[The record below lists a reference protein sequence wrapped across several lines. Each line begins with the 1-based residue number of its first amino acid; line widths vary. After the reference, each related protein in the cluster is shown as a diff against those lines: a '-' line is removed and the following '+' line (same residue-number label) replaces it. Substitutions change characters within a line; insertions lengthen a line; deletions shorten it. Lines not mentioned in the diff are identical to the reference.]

1 LLQRWDSRSAILIMI
16 NLIPN
21 HEKKTKVKDF
31 YFRLTVVSFVVL
43 ALCILIASIAILPSY
58 FLSSVRRNLVATK
71 IEVQTNQAIPQASQD
86 ILATIATLKSKIDL
100 VENAEKKKYLIS
112 EKIINQI
119 MLQKMPEIKIKQ
131 ISYEN
136 TTTGGKKVVIRGLAP
151 SREKLLLFR
160 QALEDDAAFKK
171 VDLPI
176 SNFVKGS
183 NIPFSINL
191 IPS

>member
-1 LLQRWDSRSAILIMI
+1 MI

-43 ALCILIASIAILPSY
+43 ALCILIAAIAILPSY
-58 FLSSVRRNLVATK
+58 FLSSVKRNLVASK
-71 IEVQTNQAIPQASQD
+71 IEVQKNQSIPQASQD
-86 ILATIATLKSKIDL
+86 ILSTIATLGSRINL
-100 VENAEKKKYLIS
+100 IENAEKKKYLIS

-119 MLQKMPEIKIKQ
+119 ISQKMPEIKINQ

-136 TTTGGKKVVIRGLAP
+136 TTAGGKKVVIRGFAP

-160 QALEDDAAFKK
+160 QALEDDVAFKK